1 MAELRQSFF
10 KIIGEKRR
18 PEKIFSGV
26 LITNVFDVT
35 HDVLPFVHGVIATSD
50 PGQRQQLTKDVIAL
64 RVEKR
69 LELLIGRILEDYADD
84 ATYQELKAFLDAQS
98 DDVLREL
105 LALTW
110 IGRGD
115 YTVDEWQNVLG
126 DIKDVRDQHT
136 AEYLLGTPLLAD
148 YLEEGLSQ
156 FGHTCEDFGGKG

>member
-1 MAELRQSFF
+1 MPLTINPDKVCFVVAKAREVNV
-10 KIIGEKRR
+10 KVA
-18 PEKIFSGV
+18 PEG
-26 LITNVFDVT
+26 LAD
-35 HDVLPFVHGVIATSD
+35 DSD
-50 PGQRQQLTKDVIAL
+50 DM
-64 RVEKR
+64 E
-69 LELLIGRILEDYADD
+69 RILEDYADD